1 MDKKTIKAGM
11 LGLGTIGGGTATLL
25 QQNKTIIQE
34 KIDAHIVLERV
45 LVRDPS
51 RLRTV
56 DLSANCLT
64 TEPEDIL
71 ENPDLDIV
79 IELMGG
85 IEPARR
91 YILQAL
97 RNGKYVVTANK
108 DLMAAH
114 GAELLAEAR
123 RYNRNIFYEGS
134 VGGGIPLI
142 RPLQYSL
149 AVDRIN
155 RIVGIVNGTT
165 NYILTRMSQDGMS
178 LQEALAE
185 AQEKGFAEAD
195 PGNDLDGF
203 DAAYKLVIMA
213 GLAFGKH
220 ITPDRIHV
228 EGISAIKQQ
237 DIIYARE
244 LGYAVKLLAIGEQYP
259 EGLALRVHPTLIPLD
274 HPLASVL
281 KEYNAVFIEGESV
294 GEVMFYGRGAGALP
308 TACSVLSDIVEAAR
322 CLLYRI
328 ADGVFISKTGHTEF
342 IPIGTLQARFYLR
355 FLAEDRSGVFASL
368 ANVFGDE
375 NVSLDMVIQKRRVGN
390 LAEIVLVT
398 HDVREESFHRAL
410 VKVMDISAV
419 RPDPSMIRLL
429 G

>member
-11 LGLGTIGGGTATLL
+11 LGLGTVGGGTATLL
-25 QQNKTIIQE
+25 QQNKTILQE
-34 KIDAHIVLERV
+34 KIDANIVLERV
-45 LVRDPS
+45 LVRDLS
-51 RLRTV
+51 RPRTV
-56 DLSANCLT
+56 DLPEDCLT
-64 TEPEDIL
+64 TDPAEIL

-97 RNGKYVVTANK
+97 CNGKYVVTANK
-108 DLMAAH
+108 ELMATH
-114 GAELLAEAR
+114 GAELLAAAR

-149 AVDRIN
+149 AVDRIH

-195 PGNDLDGF
+195 PGNDLEGF

-213 GLAFGKH
+213 GLVFGKH
-220 ITPDRIHV
+220 ITTDRVHV

-237 DIIYARE
+237 DIVYARE

-281 KEYNAVFIEGESV
+281 KEYNAVFIEGEAV

-308 TACSVLSDIVEAAR
+308 TACSVLADIVEAAR

-328 ADGVFISKTGHTEF
+328 ADGVFISKSGHTEF
-342 IPIGTLQARFYLR
+342 IPVGALQARFYLR

-375 NVSLDMVIQKRRVGN
+375 NVSLDMVIQKCRVGS

-398 HDVREESFHRAL
+398 HDVREDSFHRAL
-410 VKVMDISAV
+410 AKVMDIPAV
-419 RPDPSMIRLL
+419 KPDHSMIRLL